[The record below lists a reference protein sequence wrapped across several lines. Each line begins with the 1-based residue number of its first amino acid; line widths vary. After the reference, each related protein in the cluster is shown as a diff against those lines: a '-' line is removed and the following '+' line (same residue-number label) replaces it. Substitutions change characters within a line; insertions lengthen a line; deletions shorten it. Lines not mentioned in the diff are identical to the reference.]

1 MVALVAFKL
10 WLVAWQDVGAEGS
23 ARFDDALFIQLAQ
36 HLQAGDWLG
45 PYNERTLI
53 KGPVYP
59 IWIAVTASLGLPL
72 LTAQHML
79 HAAAA
84 AAIAFALRRVVPN
97 AWARLAVFAALLFDP
112 ATYEITATRVTREG
126 LYTPL
131 AMFVVAGLI
140 EIAGRKSIRASRLA
154 AWSVVLGLGIG
165 AFWLTRE
172 EGPWFVPVIAILLA
186 CAALGLARTGAR
198 VKAATVVLAP
208 AVVACACIA
217 LVAALNYRHY
227 GVATVVELKS
237 GWFTGAYGA
246 LSRVGPDHYVNLVPV
261 PKPSRELAYSAS
273 PAFAELRTYLDGEAG
288 TTPGPDDFTLS
299 RFGDMTGTWFIW
311 ALRDAAAAA
320 GHHETLGEARD
331 YYRRLGGEINA
342 ACEAGTIPCGPPRAS
357 LAPPWR
363 AEYLAA
369 SIHGLR
375 KMSDVVLSM
384 RQVRIG
390 QYASVGEPDLLQPFV
405 EMTHMRVD
413 GLAPHD
419 AARGVLRMELLT
431 AIRDV
436 YAVALYPL
444 FALAMLWLAAG
455 SVLELKK
462 RTLSPALVIVWAV
475 LLSIGARVGLL
486 TYISISSYPIYQGL
500 YLRVLYPLL
509 YLVIG
514 LCATHAAAYWTARRS
529 APAKS

>member
-1 MVALVAFKL
+1 MVALAALKL

-36 HLQAGDWLG
+36 HFQAGDWLG

-59 IWIAVTASLGLPL
+59 LWIAVTASLGLPL
-72 LTAQHML
+72 LTAQHLL

-97 AWARLAVFAALLFDP
+97 SWARLALFVALLLDP

-131 AMFVVAGLI
+131 AMLVVAGLI
-140 EIAGRKSIRASRLA
+140 EIAGRKAVRASRLA
-154 AWSVVLGLGIG
+154 GWSVALGLCIG
-165 AFWLTRE
+165 AYWLTRE
-172 EGPWFVPVIAILLA
+172 EGPWLVPAIAILIA
-186 CAALGLARTGAR
+186 YAALGLTRAGAKS
-198 VKAATVVLAP
+198 KAAAAVLAP

-246 LSRVGPDHYVNLVPV
+246 LARVGPDHYVNLVPV

-273 PAFAELRTYLDGEAG
+273 PAFAELRLYLDGEPGAA
-288 TTPGPDDFTLS
+288 PGPDDFTLS

-320 GHHETLGEARD
+320 GHHKTLGEARD
-331 YYRRLGGEINA
+331 YYRRLANEIDA
-342 ACEAGTIPCGPPRAS
+342 ACEAGAIPCGPPRAS

-363 AEYLAA
+363 SDYLGA
-369 SIHGLR
+369 SVRGLG
-375 KMSDVVLSM
+375 KMSDVALSM

-390 QYASVGEPDLLQPFV
+390 QYASVGEPALLRPFE
-405 EMTHMRVD
+405 EMSHMRVD
-413 GLAPHD
+413 GLALHD
-419 AARGVLRMELLT
+419 ARRGVMRLEILN
-431 AIRDV
+431 AIRDI
-436 YAVALYPL
+436 YALALYPL
-444 FALAMLWLAAG
+444 TALAAVWLAAG
-455 SVLELKK
+455 SALDLRR
-462 RTLSPALVIVWAV
+462 RTLSPVLAIAWAV
-475 LLSIGARVGLL
+475 VASIGARIALL
-486 TYISISSYPIYQGL
+486 TYISVSSYPIYQGL

-509 YLVIG
+509 YLVVA
-514 LCATHAAAYWTARRS
+514 LCAAHAAAYWKARRS